1 MAVDVVVVNYKTYP
15 ELEQF
20 CSSWLAHK
28 FDGCTLTVVD
38 VEGKSR
44 LGDSVRVHHQID
56 RWINTEE
63 NCGYG
68 RACNFGAA
76 QGDNDVILL
85 ANADT
90 LLSEDFRDC
99 YDALIGIPEWGVLG
113 PRQVNDQNQI
123 TAGGIIGTERNIGQR
138 GWMETDHG
146 QYSMVTTD
154 AKSVSGALYFIKRSV
169 WDELIACPLG
179 PGTGFLET
187 PHYFDETF
195 CSYHVRAH
203 GYKTVYYG
211 PAKMIHLWHRAS
223 PHGGWADNQ
232 FNTSQQM
239 MREACAKHNL
249 ECE

>member
-1 MAVDVVVVNYKTYP
+1 MAVDVVVVSYKTPDLLHDFITSYV
-15 ELEQF
+15 E
-20 CSSWLAHK
+20 HG
-28 FDGCTLTVVD
+28 FDGCDLTVID
-38 VEGKSR
+38 ICNERNRMITTDGSWI
-44 LGDSVRVHHQID
+44 QID
-56 RWINTEE
+56 E
-63 NCGYG
+63 NIGYG
-68 RACNFGAA
+68 KACNIGASR
-76 QGDNDVILL
+76 GGNDVIFL

-90 LLSEDFRDC
+90 LLSEDFKQC
-99 YDALIGIPEWGVLG
+99 YEALILNESWGVLG
-113 PRQVNDQNQI
+113 PRQVNEHNQI

-146 QYSMVTTD
+146 QYSDILED

-239 MREACAKHNL
+239 MREACAKHGL